1 MADKYEMII
10 LNLSNIELR
19 FADFETCEQFLEL
32 AKEQKAV
39 IVNIEYTAAFDR
51 IDKSEEGEEQ

>member
-1 MADKYEMII
+1 MII

-19 FADFETCEQFLEL
+19 FADFETCERFLEL

-39 IVNIEYTAAFDR
+39 IVNIEYNLED
-51 IDKSEEGEEQ
+51 E